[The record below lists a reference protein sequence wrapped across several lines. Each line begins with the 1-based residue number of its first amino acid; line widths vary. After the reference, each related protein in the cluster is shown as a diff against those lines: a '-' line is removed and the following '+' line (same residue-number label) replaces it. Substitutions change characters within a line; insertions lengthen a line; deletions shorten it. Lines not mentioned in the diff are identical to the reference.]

1 MRVELTTSGGLTGR
15 GVGSVSVD
23 GSNATID
30 GRLRTELTGDEQ
42 ARLSRLPAVR
52 AARSPAGSPDAVLY
66 TLTIEGQH
74 FVWSDVAAP
83 PECRRWAEA
92 LLAIRER
99 ALDQP
104 SSSM

>member
-15 GVGSVSVD
+15 GVGSVRVD
-23 GSNATID
+23 GSSATID
-30 GRLRTELTGDEQ
+30 GRVTTELTKAEET
-42 ARLSRLPAVR
+42 RLRRLPTLR
-52 AARSPAGSPDAVLY
+52 TTRSPSTAADAVLY
-66 TLTIEGQH
+66 TLTIDGKR
-74 FVWSDVAAP
+74 FTFTDVAAP
-83 PECRRWAEA
+83 PECRQWADE

>member
-15 GVGSVSVD
+15 GVGSVRVD

-30 GRLRTELTGDEQ
+30 GRITTQLTASEEAQ
-42 ARLSRLPAVR
+42 LHRLPIVR
-52 AARSPAGSPDAVLY
+52 KTRPPQNQPDAVLY
-66 TLTIEGQH
+66 TLTIDGERWS
-74 FVWSDVAAP
+74 WSDVAAP
-83 PECRRWAEA
+83 AECRRWAEA
-92 LLAIRER
+92 LLAIRDR